1 MARLRARN
9 GAPDIDELEQRAEE
23 QLRSVGR
30 HVADLRHS
38 VREEF
43 DLRGR
48 VEDGIHARPGTAYAA
63 AAGGALI
70 GGYIL
75 ARLLKAEARPHGSQ
89 GRDATA

>member
-1 MARLRARN
+1 MARLRAHN
-9 GAPDIDELEQRAEE
+9 GAPDINELERRAEE
-23 QLRSVGR
+23 QLQSVGQ
-30 HVADLRHS
+30 HVANLRHR

-48 VEDGIHARPGTAYAA
+48 VEDGVHARPGAAYAA
-63 AAGGALI
+63 AAGAALI

-75 ARLLKAEARPHGSQ
+75 ARLLKAEARPHRSQ